1 MMIKGIVGRVTKM
14 IHFQTK
20 DGAFFTLSCEKEADK
35 PYREQL
41 LDSILGKGRKR
52 KSSEVLRRGRLAACE
67 LSFVVKNALGELV
80 GSVRLW
86 HVRFKKGKN
95 GTQHALLLGPLA
107 VAGECSG
114 IGIGSFLMQHAIE
127 TAKKLGYGAIF
138 LVGDC
143 AFYQRFGF
151 SNSLTKNLAMPGPYE
166 KHRFQA
172 LELIPE
178 YLSSC
183 YGTLLPSGER
193 EDLSRLQH
201 YKVA

>member
-1 MMIKGIVGRVTKM
+1 MDM

-20 DGAFFTLSCEKEADK
+20 DGMLLNLAYEQEADA

-41 LDSILGKGRKR
+41 LDLVLGKGRKR
-52 KSSEVLRRGRLAACE
+52 KSSEALRRGRLAACG
-67 LSFVVKNALGELV
+67 LSFVVKNTLGELV

-86 HVRFKKGKN
+86 HVQFKKGQN
-95 GTQHALLLGPLA
+95 AMQHALLLGPLA
-107 VAGECSG
+107 VAEEYSG
-114 IGIGSFLMQHAIE
+114 MGIGSVLMQHAIK
-127 TAKKLGYGAIF
+127 TAKELGYGAIF

-178 YLSSC
+178 YLAAC
-183 YGTLLPSGER
+183 HGTLIPSGER
-193 EDLSRLQH
+193 EILNRFQRH
-201 YKVA
+201 KVA

>member
-1 MMIKGIVGRVTKM
+1 MNMMR
-14 IHFQTK
+14 FQTK
-20 DGAFFTLSCEKEADK
+20 DGAFFTLACEQEADK
-35 PYREQL
+35 SCREKL
-41 LDSILGKGRKR
+41 LDLTLGRGRKR
-52 KSSEVLRRGRLAACE
+52 KSSEVLRRGRLAAYG
-67 LSFVVKNALGELV
+67 LSFVVKNTLGELV

-95 GTQHALLLGPLA
+95 GVQHALLLGPLA
-107 VAGECSG
+107 VAAECSG
-114 IGIGSFLMQHAIE
+114 IGIGSVLMRHAIE

-151 SNSLTKNLAMPGPYE
+151 SNSLTQNLAMPGPYE

-183 YGTLLPSGER
+183 HGTLLPSGER
-193 EDLSRLQH
+193 EGLSRFQH
-201 YKVA
+201 HQVA